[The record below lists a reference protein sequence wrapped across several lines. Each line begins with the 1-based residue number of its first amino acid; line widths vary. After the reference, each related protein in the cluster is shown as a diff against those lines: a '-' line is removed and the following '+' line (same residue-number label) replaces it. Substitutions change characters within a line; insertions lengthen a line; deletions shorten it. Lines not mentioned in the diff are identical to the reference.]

1 MKNRKTLWISPR
13 NPLENYR
20 LKGGRGFLKETP
32 SSKLLSKNFKM
43 TWCSLSLKV
52 QHGVTCGAVFEFLF
66 SRFFFQIL
74 FP

>member
-1 MKNRKTLWISPR
+1 V
-13 NPLENYR
+13 
-20 LKGGRGFLKETP
+20 KGRGVRGFLEREAQ
-32 SSKLLSKNFKM
+32 SSKLLGKNFKM

-52 QHGVTCGAVFEFLF
+52 QHGVTCSAVFESLF